1 MSYICGLEGKWPDV
15 HVMQIAAVGTCD
27 DKRQTICLN
36 LGMNL
41 FKKCNNAL
49 YKNIFAGET
58 QHLGESN
65 TKKFVHLI
73 MNYYDY

>member
-36 LGMNL
+36 LGINL
-41 FKKCNNAL
+41 LTHATRLFIKIFLPVYLKKYNP
-49 YKNIFAGET
+49 
-58 QHLGESN
+58 
-65 TKKFVHLI
+65 KKLKFHSKL
-73 MNYYDY
+73 